1 MDSQSIS
8 FEAPDPGGKVEG
20 KRNKKLLIIEIL
32 YDKNLIENRSRSPIT
47 GADGESIIGNSVFI
61 GYYFTKLEVTPQF
74 CKAGSESASGS
85 GSAKNECESTALP
98 RIGRVAIKDKS
109 YRGCCCCF
117 PDG

>member
-8 FEAPDPGGKVEG
+8 FVAPDPGGKVEG

-85 GSAKNECESTALP
+85 GPQKMNANPQPCPE
-98 RIGRVAIKDKS
+98 
-109 YRGCCCCF
+109 
-117 PDG
+117 